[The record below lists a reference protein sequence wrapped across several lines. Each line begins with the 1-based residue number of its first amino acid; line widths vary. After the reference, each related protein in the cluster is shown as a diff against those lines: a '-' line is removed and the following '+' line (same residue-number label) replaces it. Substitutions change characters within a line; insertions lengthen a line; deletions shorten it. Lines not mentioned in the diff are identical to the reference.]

1 MFGAIEAGGTK
12 FVCATRCPGEEIG
25 RKAVIPTRDPDSTFA
40 EVAAFFRE
48 AAPDGLTAMGIGT
61 FGPVDLDPASGT
73 FGCILATPKPGWQG
87 ADMLARVRAFADVPM
102 TIDTDVNAAALAEA
116 ARATGAASRNLA
128 YVTIGTGIGVGL
140 VLDGRPVHGT
150 AHPEM
155 GHMLVRRHPDH
166 GDYPGF
172 CPYHG
177 DCLEGLAAG
186 PAVIGAFGTSADQ
199 LPADHPFWEIEAY
212 YVAQLCMNLFL
223 TTAPERIVLGGG
235 VMQQAR
241 LLPLIRARTAE
252 LLAGYA
258 AGITDAASLERRI
271 VPPAGGE
278 APGLI
283 GALLLAE
290 GLSADAA

>member
-12 FVCATRCPGEEIG
+12 FVCATGGPGEKVHRKEI
-25 RKAVIPTRDPDSTFA
+25 IPTRDPDATFA
-40 EVAAFFRE
+40 DVAAFFHD
-48 AAPDGLTAMGIGT
+48 AAPEGLTAMGIGIFGPIDLDAESPT
-61 FGPVDLDPASGT
+61 FGR
-73 FGCILATPKPGWQG
+73 ILATPKSGWRG
-87 ADMLARVRAFADVPM
+87 IDILARVRAFADVPM
-102 TIDTDVNAAALAEA
+102 AIDTDVNAAALAEA
-116 ARATGAASRNLA
+116 AQATGAASRNLA

-166 GDYPGF
+166 RDYAGF

-186 PAVIGAFGTSADQ
+186 PAVIEAFGTSADG
-199 LPADHPFWEIEAY
+199 LPADHPFWEVEAFY
-212 YVAQLCMNLFL
+212 IAQLCMNLFL

-235 VMQQAR
+235 VMQQTR

-252 LLAGYA
+252 LLAGYVG
-258 AGITDAASLERRI
+258 GISDAASLETRI
-271 VPPAGGE
+271 VPASGGE

-290 GLSADAA
+290 RLTAGS